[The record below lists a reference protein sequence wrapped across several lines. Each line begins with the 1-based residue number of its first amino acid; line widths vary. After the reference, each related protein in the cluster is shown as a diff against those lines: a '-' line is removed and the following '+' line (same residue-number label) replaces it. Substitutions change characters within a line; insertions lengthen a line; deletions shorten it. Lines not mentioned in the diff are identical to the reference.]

1 MCYTNPGPPFHCIPC
16 LILEPGRH
24 PKSCNL
30 HSCRCW
36 GLPEIPPISSTS
48 PVGLYKWSVLL
59 GYWTSPLGMW
69 GSWRFRAMRT
79 KAAKH
84 DRLTWTV
91 STWSATWNSAY
102 ICVHKFP
109 WIVILRM
116 SWRSGPRGVPQCL
129 ASIFQSKMSYSRMVS
144 RLCRE
149 RTCWFCCFY
158 GRSRTLLWTVF
169 WATASK
175 ITRRLSSALATSTIW
190 LFHSAGTTVVLK
202 HGFSCLSFSMKAFS
216 LTKNKLKQSSWPP
229 CLLPPISKH
238 IRKLA
243 LNFNVAEI
251 KELCH
256 HLNI

>member
-1 MCYTNPGPPFHCIPC
+1 M
-16 LILEPGRH
+16 
-24 PKSCNL
+24 
-30 HSCRCW
+30 
-36 GLPEIPPISSTS
+36 GLSR
-48 PVGLYKWSVLL
+48 WSVLL

-116 SWRSGPRGVPQCL
+116 SWRSGPRRVPVL
-129 ASIFQSKMSYSRMVS
+129 NVWPESSKVRWATHVCFPAMSWAN
-144 RLCRE
+144 LLILL
-149 RTCWFCCFY
+149 F
-158 GRSRTLLWTVF
+158 LWT
-169 WATASK
+169 
-175 ITRRLSSALATSTIW
+175 LSHFTVDCVLGHQQAKLQEDCPQLWQHHQSDY
-190 LFHSAGTTVVLK
+190 FHSAGTTVVLK

-238 IRKLA
+238 IIKLA